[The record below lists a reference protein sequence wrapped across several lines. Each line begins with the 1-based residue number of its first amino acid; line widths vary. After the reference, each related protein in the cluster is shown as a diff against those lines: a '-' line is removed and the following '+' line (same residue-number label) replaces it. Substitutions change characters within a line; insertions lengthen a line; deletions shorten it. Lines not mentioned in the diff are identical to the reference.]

1 MVYKV
6 KLFMSKQTII
16 IVAIIAAVMAVVGIA
31 FALSVNPASNN
42 STSAPSSDNKTNR
55 EIALSC
61 TLDMYTE
68 FHIHPHLQIIINGQN
83 QVIPANVGIIGNCLH
98 PIHTHDDTGKIHVE
112 SPVKR
117 DFTLADFFA
126 VWNKPFN
133 KDQILDY
140 KVDDQRIIKETV
152 DGKEVQDYE
161 NTVLKDNQQI
171 VISYEQKS

>member
-1 MVYKV
+1 MNKQGVLIISILTATILIV
-6 KLFMSKQTII
+6 GVVFVMSI
-16 IVAIIAAVMAVVGIA
+16 G
-31 FALSVNPASNN
+31 
-42 STSAPSSDNKTNR
+42 PSSQSSQQTQANANKTNR

-61 TLDMYTE
+61 TLDMYTQ

-98 PIHTHDDTGKIHVE
+98 PIHTHDDIGIIHVE

>member
-1 MVYKV
+1 MN
-6 KLFMSKQTII
+6 KQGVLII
-16 IVAIIAAVMAVVGIA
+16 IILASVILVVGVL
-31 FALSVNPASNN
+31 FAMSVGSNN
-42 STSAPSSDNKTNR
+42 QSSQLTQTNANKTNR

-61 TLDMYTE
+61 TLDMYTQ

-140 KVDDQRIIKETV
+140 KADNQHTIKETV

-161 NTVLKDNQQI
+161 NTLLQDKQQI
-171 VISYEQKS
+171 VISYE

>member
-1 MVYKV
+1 MNKQGVLIISILTV
-6 KLFMSKQTII
+6 TALIIGVVFVMSIGPNNQSSQPTQ
-16 IVAIIAAVMAVVGIA
+16 
-31 FALSVNPASNN
+31 VNA
-42 STSAPSSDNKTNR
+42 NKTNR

-61 TLDMYTE
+61 TLDMYTQ
-68 FHIHPHLQIIINGQN
+68 FHIHPDLKIIINGQN

-126 VWNKPFN
+126 VWNKPFSKN
-133 KDQILDY
+133 QVLDY
-140 KVDDQRIIKETV
+140 KADSQHIIKETI

-161 NTVLKDNQQI
+161 NTILQDKQQI
-171 VISYEQKS
+171 VISYE